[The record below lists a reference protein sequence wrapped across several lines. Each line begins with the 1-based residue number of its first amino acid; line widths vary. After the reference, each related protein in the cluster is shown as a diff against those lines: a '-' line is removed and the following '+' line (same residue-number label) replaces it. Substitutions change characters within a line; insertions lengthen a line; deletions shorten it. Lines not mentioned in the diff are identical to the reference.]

1 MMMRRTAYF
10 VVILGILLGLFT
22 AGCTSQKSS
31 GAAKAI
37 EAYLNAIV
45 ARNVD
50 QATAL
55 ACKEYA
61 DSAMT
66 DVDSFAAVTPRLEGL
81 ACQESGQDGGSTL
94 VTCKGKIIA
103 TYNNEDQEIS
113 LEGRTYK
120 VVQQGGEWLMCGYK

>member
-1 MMMRRTAYF
+1 MRRTAYL
-10 VVILGILLGLFT
+10 VVLLGILFGVFT
-22 AGCTSQKSS
+22 AGCSSPKSS

-37 EAYLNAIV
+37 ESYLNAVV

-61 DSAMT
+61 DSAQT

-81 ACQESGQDGGSTL
+81 ACQESGQDGSATL

>member
-1 MMMRRTAYF
+1 MRRTAYF
-10 VVILGILLGLFT
+10 VILLGILMGLFT
-22 AGCTSQKSS
+22 AGCSGQKSS

-37 EAYLNAIV
+37 ESYLTAIV

-61 DSAMT
+61 DAAMT

-81 ACQESGQDGGSTL
+81 ACQESGKDSSAAL

-120 VVQQGGEWLMCGYK
+120 VVEQGGEWLMCGYK